1 MGEAEVQ
8 EIDHRAE
15 SPGEGIRPID
25 IDDLVEQAHHQH
37 DVQDADHAPDGQHD
51 GHGDKRLARAAA
63 DAGHRVGEGQQKVE
77 QRDGAGLQ
85 HAQGQHRRR
94 FGEQADQRRSG
105 QIRQYADDL
114 GNDGRR
120 QDAEPRTTAGPL
132 LLSRAQVLADV
143 GGDGHGEAIEL
154 IYDEFDQYNKKLRDL
169 RDYYFSEV
177 EKKIP
182 DIKINGDRENRLPGN
197 ANVSFKGVNA
207 QKLLFSLDE
216 LGICASA
223 GSACSTGDS
232 EPSHVL
238 TSIGLSK
245 ELSSSTLRTSFG
257 YSNTKEDI
265 DFLVESLQN
274 LVAELRK

>member
-1 MGEAEVQ
+1 MNVKQSFKLAIKSISTSKFRSFLTMLGIIIGVAAVIVLVSLVDGFSKDMTSSFEAMGTNLITVSVMGRGNNTKITPSDMMNFASENDDVISAVSPLVTVSATIKRGSENLTSTVYGASEYYDKIKSYEV
-8 EIDHRAE
+8 E
-15 SPGEGIRPID
+15 SGRFIQYID
-25 IDDLVEQAHHQH
+25 IEKRQKVCVIGKYIANELF
-37 DVQDADHAPDGQHD
+37 PS
-51 GHGDKRLARAAA
+51 GDI
-63 DAGHRVGEGQQKVE
+63 VGE
-77 QRDGAGLQ
+77 
-85 HAQGQHRRR
+85 
-94 FGEQADQRRSG
+94 
-105 QIRQYADDL
+105 
-114 GNDGRR
+114 
-120 QDAEPRTTAGPL
+120 
-132 LLSRAQVLADV
+132 
-143 GGDGHGEAIEL
+143 
-154 IYDEFDQYNKKLRDL
+154 
-169 RDYYFSEV
+169 
-177 EKKIP
+177 

-197 ANVSFKGVNA
+197 ANISFKGVNA